1 MVQLLVQRI
10 ERGLNGDNEFD
21 WRAEEGGGNRGERGG
36 VAGVGSINW
45 AWRGFSRF
53 ANVAQPLFMVMAW
66 PKQRNAEKVA
76 VGGGIAAEQAAANRP
91 LLTD

>member
-1 MVQLLVQRI
+1 M
-10 ERGLNGDNEFD
+10 NGDDEFD
-21 WRAEEGGGNRGERGG
+21 QRAEEGGGNRGERG
-36 VAGVGSINW
+36 VADVGSINW
-45 AWRGFSRF
+45 ARRGFSMF
-53 ANVAQPLFMVMAW
+53 ASAAQPLFMVMAW